1 LLLLNPC
8 GVDDTQV
15 RGSSPSCSSIREGEF
30 LRRLGALQNIVVH
43 LCRICHSY
51 IVDAMSVVDV
61 PVFVFVC
68 VRAGA
73 RVVLVLV
80 LVLMFWLKG

>member
-15 RGSSPSCSSIREGEF
+15 RGSSPSCSSILEGEF

-43 LCRICHSY
+43 
-51 IVDAMSVVDV
+51 VDAMPVVDV
-61 PVFVFVC
+61 PVFVVVC

-80 LVLMFWLKG
+80 LVLMCWLKG